1 MKYKF
6 ELIVI
11 VILIIFTGSFLYV
24 SATNPDAEF
33 GGSDGVGAATAAEM
47 AGLTEDDF
55 TPLIPQWEPPS
66 GEIES
71 LLFSFQGAIG
81 GILLGLG
88 FGYWMGI
95 KRVNK
100 N

>member
-6 ELIVI
+6 ELIVV
-11 VILIIFTGSFLYV
+11 VILIIFTCSFLYV

-33 GGSDGVGAATAAEM
+33 GGADGLGAATAAEI
-47 AGLTEDDF
+47 AGMPEEDF
-55 TPLIPQWEPPS
+55 EPLIAQWEPPS

-71 LLFSFQGAIG
+71 LLFSLQGAIG

-88 FGYWMGI
+88 FGYWMGV
-95 KRVNK
+95 KRQEK